1 MLVTHCMTRS
11 AHKYKC
17 AYHTANSSQWLS
29 QNLSKSNIALNTS
42 VGNQRLLSS
51 VTSQYKASCKSQL
64 KLPNPQC
71 RIREYITPKTV
82 WQISTRLAGHAKWQ
96 NIAATKGAN
105 DKKFSRIC
113 QRHANNIVVAIKSN
127 NNETNPK
134 HNPTLAK
141 AIADAQYEDVP
152 KATIENAIKR
162 SKNADAALVES
173 ILEVRGPGNTFIIIQ
188 SLAKSK
194 TIAYQSVQSVLRKAK
209 AGVID
214 QKLVNLFDKRG
225 IIWAK
230 ACRGLT
236 LDMAEEDAIECGAE
250 EIEEADISADENNR
264 VFQFLCNPIDVSV
277 VKNNLAKKTFDG
289 LTSYEIMSADIE
301 YLPTGEYID
310 LDSAKEEEAF
320 KKLISLL
327 NDNEFVTGVYHNCS
341 LEMSN

>member
-1 MLVTHCMTRS
+1 MVVTHCMIRS
-11 AHKYKC
+11 ALKYKFV
-17 AYHTANSSQWLS
+17 YHTANSSHWLNQS
-29 QNLSKSNIALNTS
+29 LSKCNIAFHTNY
-42 VGNQRLLSS
+42 GNQRLLSS
-51 VTSQYKASCKSQL
+51 VTSQNKAGCKSQL

-71 RIREYITPKTV
+71 RIKEYITPKTV

-96 NIAATKGAN
+96 NIAKTKSAE
-105 DKKFSRIC
+105 DQKFARIC
-113 QRHANNIVVAIKSN
+113 SRHSNNIVLAIKHN

-134 HNPTLAK
+134 HNSALAK

-173 ILEVRGPGNTFIIIQ
+173 IHEVRGPGNTFIIIQ
-188 SLAKSK
+188 SLSKSK
-194 TIAYQSVQSVLRKAK
+194 TIAYQSILGVLKRAK
-209 AGVID
+209 AGIID
-214 QKLVNLFDKRG
+214 QKLLNLFEKRG

-277 VKNNLAKKTFDG
+277 VKNNLSKKTFEG

-301 YLPTGEYID
+301 YLPTSEYID